1 LNKESKGIARIS
13 DFWGIIPA
21 ITGKIE
27 LVYEGEQEGPQAVAM
42 SLFGKAIK
50 NYFLKLFPNPDALS
64 KGNERDPYGTLKAY
78 FSDANVLE
86 LPLDLPENEYVKRLE
101 KVAGLK
107 KLAEKYAG
115 SEKENTLIFMEL
127 IIHALV
133 EFNLLSRDPLE
144 NGISFKD
151 PLSDVF

>member
-1 LNKESKGIARIS
+1 
-13 DFWGIIPA
+13 
-21 ITGKIE
+21 
-27 LVYEGEQEGPQAVAM
+27 
-42 SLFGKAIK
+42 
-50 NYFLKLFPNPDALS
+50 
-64 KGNERDPYGTLKAY
+64 
-78 FSDANVLE
+78 LE
-86 LPLDLPENEYVKRLE
+86 LPLDLPEKEYFSRLE

-107 KLAEKYAG
+107 KLADKYG
-115 SEKENTLIFMEL
+115 NKEDDQQYILMEL

>member
-1 LNKESKGIARIS
+1 
-13 DFWGIIPA
+13 
-21 ITGKIE
+21 
-27 LVYEGEQEGPQAVAM
+27 M
-42 SLFGKAIK
+42 SLFEKAIK
-50 NYFLKLFPNPDALS
+50 KYFLTLFPNPDALS

-78 FSDANVLE
+78 FSDSKVLE
-86 LPLDLPENEYVKRLE
+86 LPLDLPEKDYLNRLE

-115 SEKENTLIFMEL
+115 AENENSHLLMEL

-133 EFNLLSRDPLE
+133 EFNLLSRDPME